1 MGLVQAVVSKVAT
14 IFTYDSLFAKL
25 VGAVGGSTGDGDDG
39 SSGGLATTNR
49 GTWVGSSSDATF
61 LPTCGTGGQ

>member
-1 MGLVQAVVSKVAT
+1 MGLVQAIISKVAT
-14 IFTYDSLFAKL
+14 IFRDNSLFVKL
-25 VGAVGGSTGDGDDG
+25 IGAVGGSMGDGHDG

-61 LPTCGTGGQ
+61 LPTCGTGG